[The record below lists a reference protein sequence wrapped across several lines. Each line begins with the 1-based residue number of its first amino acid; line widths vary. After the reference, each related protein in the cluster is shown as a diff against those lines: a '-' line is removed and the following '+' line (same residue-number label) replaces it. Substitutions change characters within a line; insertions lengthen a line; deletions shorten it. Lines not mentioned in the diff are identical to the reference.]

1 MAKNPIL
8 ILTGPTASG
17 KSALALAVAG
27 GYRGAVIN
35 ADSQQVYKDLQ
46 VLSARPPTRDTALVP
61 HHLYGHI
68 DGATNYSTGDWLRE
82 ITHVLEACWAQ
93 GVLPIVTGGTGL
105 YIKAL
110 MHGMAEMPA
119 APMELRQR
127 GHALLEQ
134 IGLPA
139 FAETLLK
146 RDPLL
151 EGTIDTQNP
160 QRLMRAWEMLEL
172 TGRSIRIWQK
182 NTALPFPQAT
192 MLAYALMPM
201 RPTLYKSIDDRVHD
215 MVRDGALDEV
225 KQLAGRGLSPHLPVM
240 KGQGVREFAAYLAG
254 DLSRQDAI
262 TDTQTNTRRYAKRQL
277 TWLRNQIEEIT
288 WLSPEI
294 AWETVREGA
303 ESLKN

>member
-35 ADSQQVYKDLQ
+35 ADSQQVYKDLR
-46 VLSARPPTRDTALVP
+46 VLSARPPERDTALVP

-68 DGATNYSTGDWLRE
+68 DGAANYSTGDWLRE
-82 ITHVLEACWAQ
+82 LTHVLEACWAQ

-119 APMELRQR
+119 APMELRQK
-127 GHALLEQ
+127 GYALLER

-172 TGRSIRIWQK
+172 TGQSIRIWQK
-182 NTALPFPQAT
+182 NTALPFPEAT
-192 MLAYALMPM
+192 ILAYALMPL
-201 RPTLYKSIDDRVHD
+201 RPKLYKSIDDRVHD
-215 MVRDGALDEV
+215 MVRDGALEEV
-225 KQLAGRGLSPHLPVM
+225 KHLMKRGLSGHLPVM
-240 KGQGVREFAAYLAG
+240 KGQGVREFTAHLAG
-254 DLSRQDAI
+254 ELPLEAAI

>member
-1 MAKNPIL
+1 LKNPLL
-8 ILTGPTASG
+8 IITGPTASG

-35 ADSQQVYKDLQ
+35 ADSQQVYADVC
-46 VLSARPPTRDTALVP
+46 VLSARPPSRDTALVP

-82 ITHVLEACWAQ
+82 LEHVLEACWAQ

-127 GHALLEQ
+127 GHALLEK
-134 IGLPA
+134 IGLLA
-139 FAETLLK
+139 FAEELLH

-151 EGTIDTQNP
+151 VGTIDTQNP
-160 QRLMRAWEMLEL
+160 QRLMRAWELLEL
-172 TGRSIRIWQK
+172 TGQSIRTWQK
-182 NTALPFPQAT
+182 NTLLPFPQAT
-192 MLAYALMPM
+192 IQAFALMPM
-201 RPTLYKSIDDRVHD
+201 RPILYRSIDDRVHD
-215 MVRDGALDEV
+215 MVKGGALDEV
-225 KQLAGRGLSPHLPVM
+225 KHLMARNLSPHLPVM
-240 KGQGVREFAAYLAG
+240 KGQGVREFAAHLNGEITLEA
-254 DLSRQDAI
+254 AI
-262 TDTQTNTRRYAKRQL
+262 ADTQTHTRRYAKRQL

-294 AWETVREGA
+294 AWETVREAA